1 MANYTKED
9 IKRLVTRYVTLKQ
22 RQNKIETEMKCI
34 RDALIEYV
42 SEQPDMKTVV
52 GKRTL
57 SVTQCNKKTISFTEL
72 CKKHPKIAAA
82 FAKVSSYP
90 QLNVR

>member
-42 SEQPDMKTVV
+42 SEQPDKKMEV
-52 GKRTL
+52 GKRVV
-57 SVTQCNKKTISFTEL
+57 SVSDCSKKTISFATLYKE
-72 CKKHPKIAAA
+72 HPKIAEK
-82 FAKVSSYP
+82 FASVSAYK
-90 QLNVR
+90 QLNVK